1 MTRKELKKIIKAK
14 AMDVEVKDFS
24 ASIIERAKH
33 LPQTSIETVKE
44 KRSLWRIKPL
54 TTSLITVFSTF
65 ILVLLLINQTGV
77 DPQPEAAVLADMENI
92 VALSTVQATSLIEVM
107 DSELSAESISVLRFG
122 PQEKND
128 LIQDELTDLARYLE
142 TIEKLY
148 ASNENFEVIDEI
160 EEANGFNRRIRF
172 RTRDFINKET
182 QYEIKYNQN
191 FNPQTNRFQV
201 LGQIRLG
208 EKQFDLELE
217 GTKGS
222 KNIVMTVKKDETNY
236 VVLNYEVIDGID
248 TYTVELIKNDAS
260 IEKVMIIL
268 TEDEDEKVATLS
280 FIEGTSTGTYT
291 FTITEEDSRK
301 IIQIQYELDFDGE
314 IETGNITIRVLTL
327 QQITL
332 YSIIVQPEGRA
343 PFSFTRGRFAS
354 QNPPQ
359 NSQNM

>member
-1 MTRKELKKIIKAK
+1 MKRKELIKIIKTK

-24 ASIIERAKH
+24 KAIIERAKH
-33 LPQTSIETVKE
+33 LPQTSIETIKE

-77 DPQPEAAVLADMENI
+77 DPQPEAAVLADMENV

-107 DSELSAESISVLRFG
+107 DSELNAESLSVLRFG

-128 LIQDELTDLARYLE
+128 LIQDELTDLTRYLE

-148 ASNENFEVIDEI
+148 ASNENFEIIDEI
-160 EEANGFNRRIRF
+160 DEVNGFRRRISF
-172 RTRDFINKET
+172 RTRDFIDKET
-182 QYEIKYNQN
+182 NYEINYNQN
-191 FNPQTNRFQV
+191 FNPETNRFQV
-201 LGQIRLG
+201 LGRIRLG
-208 EKQFDLELE
+208 EKQFDLELQ

-222 KNIVMTVKKDETNY
+222 NQLLMTVKKDETNY
-236 VVLNYEVIDGID
+236 VILNYEVIDGID
-248 TYTVELIKNDAS
+248 TYTVELIKDDVS
-260 IEKVMIIL
+260 IEKVLITL
-268 TEDEDEKVATLS
+268 TQNEDEKVATLS

-301 IIQIQYELDFDGE
+301 IIQIHYELDFDGE
-314 IETGNITIRVLTL
+314 LEEGNITVRVLTL

-354 QNPPQ
+354 HIPPQ